1 MIIASLSDERD
12 ARALRCEIRVES
24 RESEGEGRVD
34 GLHRVYV
41 LYVDFTN
48 INHTLLI
55 VGANCMQTTCNTRT
69 DKEGKDRAIIY
80 NIIQLDSKLLV
91 ILHPMAN
98 ELKSFKAFRYKRG

>member
-1 MIIASLSDERD
+1 MS
-12 ARALRCEIRVES
+12 EIRV
-24 RESEGEGRVD
+24 RSEIE

-48 INHTLLI
+48 KKHTLLI
-55 VGANCMQTTCNTRT
+55 VGANCCMTTYNTRT
-69 DKEGKDRAIIY
+69 DKEGDRAIIY
-80 NIIQLDSKLLV
+80 NIIQLGSKLLV